1 MYNLQDAY
9 TNITLDEIFFKVSE
23 YELWKYYCSNFKN
36 IDTPFLSELYK
47 DNNPDCRIFQSNN
60 NHLLYKDFGDG
71 GKVYGIL
78 DYIQLKYNVN
88 FKECLKIIV
97 SDFNIRKNDIIT
109 NKNFKVKQIEETLL
123 IKPKKQIDIIQQA
136 YTIYD
141 YNYWI
146 QYHIPLTLL
155 EFEEIYSCKYV
166 YLTTNKGIF
175 KYESNKNNPIYA
187 WKEYDIDL
195 NFLGWKVYMPFN
207 NQKWLNN
214 ANDNAIQGIK
224 FLEYKSNILFRT
236 KSRKDILVLK
246 LLNFESFSNSSEN
259 ILLKQYD
266 FECLD
271 NKYDQI
277 FGLLDNDETGIKYS
291 KITEKMYN
299 IPHIF
304 VDEHKDISDY
314 VKFYGLEKAKLMIN
328 EKING

>member
-1 MYNLQDAY
+1 MYNLQEAY
-9 TNITLDEIFFKVSE
+9 TQITVDEIFSKVSE
-23 YELWKYYCSNFKN
+23 YELWKYYCHNFKE
-36 IDTPFLSELYK
+36 IDIPFLSELYN

-60 NHLLYKDFGDG
+60 NHLLYKDFGDS

-78 DYIQLKYNVN
+78 DYIQKKYNVD

-97 SDFNIRKNDIIT
+97 NDFNIRKNNFVSYRSPDI
-109 NKNFKVKQIEETLL
+109 KQIEETLL
-123 IKPKKQIDIIQQA
+123 IKPKSRIDIVEQP

-146 QYHIPLTLL
+146 QYHIPLSLL
-155 EFEEIYSCKYV
+155 DKEEIYSCKYV
-166 YLTTNKGIF
+166 YLTTSKGIF
-175 KYESNKNNPIYA
+175 KYEYTKSNPIYS
-187 WKEYDIDL
+187 WKEYDINL
-195 NFLGWKVYMPFN
+195 VFLGWKVYMPYN
-207 NQKWLNN
+207 NQKWLNS

-271 NKYDQI
+271 SKYDQM

-304 VDEHKDISDY
+304 VDDCKDISDY
-314 VKFYGLEKAKLMIN
+314 VKMYGLDKAKQMIN